1 METPGEYNVNLNAPE
16 KKNSSVWKWLG
27 RLFRLCL
34 AAAVIAATGAVT
46 YYWITNPPVTQRRP
60 KGPEAILV
68 EVTPITVGQ
77 MQVKVKAM
85 GTVLPNTEI
94 QLAAR
99 VSGQLIKKDA
109 HFSSGEFLS
118 AGQTILQ
125 VDPQDFEL
133 AVRQQEGNLIRAQ
146 SDLQLEMGQQSV
158 AQREYE
164 LLQDSLPEE
173 NTALLLREP
182 QLAAKKAAVEVAKV
196 ALEKARLDLE
206 RTTIKAPFN
215 CVVLER
221 KVDLGSYISAGTPLA
236 TLVCTDEFYV
246 EVSVPADEL
255 KWINFP
261 NDTSDEK
268 SHAKIYNPSAWGDAV
283 FRVGE
288 VRKFMP
294 SLEAKGRMVR
304 VRITVANPL
313 GVGKAEVP
321 PLLLDSFVRAEI
333 EGKICGECRTDSKD
347 SGKRRFQYMDNASGQ
362 YVGYP
367 GY

>member
-1 METPGEYNVNLNAPE
+1 METPGEYKINTAAPE
-16 KKNSSVWKWLG
+16 KKTSFVWKWLG

-34 AAAVIAATGAVT
+34 AAAVIAATGVVV